1 MVIGKVVVEKHV
13 FLKIFS
19 MMGKL
24 TVHTK
29 AVKMRV
35 VVVHQSQYSIV
46 TILAAQL
53 LGPKLWLQQL
63 PAWLP

>member
-1 MVIGKVVVEKHV
+1 MTMVIGKVVVEKHV

-35 VVVHQSQYSIV
+35 VVAQQSQYSIV
-46 TILAAQL
+46 TI
-53 LGPKLWLQQL
+53 
-63 PAWLP
+63 